1 MKQSTRIQ
9 TAKRTLEIC
18 KQGFYLSPQ
27 GKKVNIKDMQNFSVE
42 NTKFY
47 SSEKLAELTA
57 EIELKAL
64 FETKFEVI
72 NETTLNAVRQLI
84 SEGQTNIMALNFASA
99 KNPGGGFLGGAQA
112 QEESVARATG
122 LYPCLMKE
130 FHHYE
135 KHRKTPS
142 CLYTDNMIYSP
153 EVPIFCDEDG
163 TLLESTTCVSI
174 ITSPAVN
181 AGVVRRQEPKNI
193 EKILPAVKQR
203 IEKVLA
209 LSLFHQHKILV
220 LGAWGCG
227 VFQNEP
233 IEIAAIFAD
242 FLSGKYK
249 NVFEKI
255 VFAVKSDKPQF
266 IQPFKERFEV

>member
-1 MKQSTRIQ
+1 MKQTTRIQ
-9 TAKRTLEIC
+9 TAKRSLEIT
-18 KQGFYLSPQ
+18 KQGFYLLPS
-27 GKKVNIKDMQNFSVE
+27 GKKVNIQKLQDYSVE
-42 NTKFY
+42 NTQFY
-47 SSEKLAELTA
+47 SAEKLAEL
-57 EIELKAL
+57 IEKQVIKTE
-64 FETKFEVI
+64 FETQFEVI
-72 NETTLNAVRQLI
+72 NETTLNAVRRLL
-84 SEGQTNIMALNFASA
+84 SEGNEHIMALNFASA
-99 KNPGGGFLGGAQA
+99 KNPGGGFFSGAQA
-112 QEESVARATG
+112 QEESIARATG

-135 KHRKTPS
+135 THRKMSS

-153 EVPIFCDEDG
+153 AVPIFCDEDG
-163 TLLESTTCVSI
+163 DLLEQSQVVSI

-181 AGVVRRQEPKNI
+181 AGVVRRQEEKNR
-193 EKILPAVKQR
+193 EKILPTMR
-203 IEKVLA
+203 IRMEKVLA
-209 LSLFHQHKILV
+209 LSVERGHKILV

-242 FLSGKYK
+242 FLKGKYK

-266 IQPFKERFEV
+266 IAPFEKHFS